1 MIITQQYTEKDTFTN
16 DEKKEIVQFLS
27 KHLGKY
33 GDPPLQIAEALDYAL
48 GTQGKPGGYIITAR
62 NNNED
67 LLGAVIVNKTGM
79 GGYIPENILV
89 YIATDVAQ
97 RGKGIGKTLMK
108 RAIQIADGD
117 IALHCEPE
125 NPAMHLYTKL
135 GFTSKYL
142 EMRLKK

>member
-27 KHLGKY
+27 KHLEKY

-62 NNNED
+62 NNDED

-89 YIATDVAQ
+89 YIATDGAQ